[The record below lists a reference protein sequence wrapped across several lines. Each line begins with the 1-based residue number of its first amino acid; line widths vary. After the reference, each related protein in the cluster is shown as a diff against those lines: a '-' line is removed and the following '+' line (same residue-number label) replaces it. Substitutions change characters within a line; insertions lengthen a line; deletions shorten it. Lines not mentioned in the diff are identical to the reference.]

1 MKGAAWLVLLVAA
14 LLPAV
19 QAEGLC
25 VEQADG
31 GTLCLDKPAQRIV
44 SLAPH
49 LTEMLFAIGAQ
60 AQIAAVVDR
69 SDHPPEALKLQSV
82 GSYHKPDLER
92 MVSLRPDLV
101 VAWKSGSPAA
111 VVEPLRALGL
121 QVLVT
126 RGENLDDIPRELRA
140 LGRLTGHEEAAE
152 GAAMAFEGELDTLR
166 KAHEGKPVVS
176 GFFEI
181 WPHPL
186 ITVSDAH
193 FIGQAMQVCG
203 IRNIVGNTAQ
213 LTPTWSEEAVIRARP
228 ELLLI
233 SPPARQFE
241 RWRRWKEL
249 PAVRNDL
256 LVIMPPNVLMR
267 PGPRLIEGVRALCDA
282 ADLARAVQP

>member
-31 GTLCLDKPAQRIV
+31 DTLCLDKPAQRIV